1 MKLKLDIQS
10 LGEDGYHIFC
20 TVKVN
25 GKKCRALIDTG
36 ASKTVVGIHLAN
48 ALNLKR
54 ISLSGPNQMT
64 GIQPGDMEVAFTQID
79 TIAFGSLKFK
89 DMIAGLIDMQ
99 HVNTQYKSLNIKPFK
114 LIIGGDILYRGSAV
128 IDYKNKFLKLK
139 K

>member
-20 TVKVN
+20 SVKVN

-36 ASKTVVGIHLAN
+36 ASKTVVGVQLAN
-48 ALNLKR
+48 SLKLNK

-64 GIQPGDMEVAFTQID
+64 GIQPGEMEVAFSQID

-89 DMIAGLIDMQ
+89 DIIAGLIDMN
-99 HVNTQYKSLNIKPFK
+99 HVNAQYKSLNIKPFK

>member
-20 TVKVN
+20 SVKVN

-36 ASKTVVGIHLAN
+36 ASKTVVGVQLAN
-48 ALNLKR
+48 SLKLNK

-64 GIQPGDMEVAFTQID
+64 GIQPGEMEVAFSQID

-89 DMIAGLIDMQ
+89 DIIAGLIDMK
-99 HVNTQYKSLNIKPFK
+99 HVNAQYKSLNIRPFK

>member
-10 LGEDGYHIFC
+10 LGDDGYHIFC

-36 ASKTVVGIHLAN
+36 ASKTVVGKQLAKS
-48 ALNLKR
+48 LKME
-54 ISLSGPNQMT
+54 IINLSGANQMT
-64 GIQPGDMEVAFTQID
+64 GIQPGEMEVSFTKID
-79 TIAFGSLKFK
+79 TIAFGTLKFQNL
-89 DMIAGLIDMQ
+89 IAGLIDMK
-99 HVNTQYKSLNIKPFK
+99 HVSAQYKTFNIKPFK
-114 LIIGGDILYRGSAV
+114 LIIGGDILFMGNAV